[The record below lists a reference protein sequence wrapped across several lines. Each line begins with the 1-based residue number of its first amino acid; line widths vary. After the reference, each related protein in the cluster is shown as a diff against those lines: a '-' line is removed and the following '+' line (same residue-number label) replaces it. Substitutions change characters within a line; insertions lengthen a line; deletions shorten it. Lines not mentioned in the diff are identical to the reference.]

1 MNNIEKNHAA
11 MVNGNSKSGE
21 DILNSMSHSDMH
33 LLHMA
38 VGICGEAGELIDAIK
53 KACVYNKPL
62 DRENAIEE
70 LGDIEFYLQGIR
82 AGLNVSRDEV
92 LQANID
98 KLEKRYP
105 KGYTDK
111 AAQDRVDKAL
121 TFPNKPIIPTKPA
134 TFNDAELIPQ
144 TCIRDH
150 VCTAKGQ
157 GPCNGFPRPFREH
170 NGIHWKT
177 EEGSCTCYEVL

>member
-38 VGICGEAGELIDAIK
+38 VGICGEAGELLDAIK

-62 DRENAIEE
+62 DRENSIEE
-70 LGDIEFYLQGIR
+70 LGDIEFYLHGIR

-111 AAQDRVDKAL
+111 AAQDRVDKAWRKAQGCPSAREL
-121 TFPNKPIIPTKPA
+121 VGPNG
-134 TFNDAELIPQ
+134 DDSRE
-144 TCIRDH
+144 
-150 VCTAKGQ
+150 AKAWRQAKAFGD
-157 GPCNGFPRPFREH
+157 
-170 NGIHWKT
+170 
-177 EEGSCTCYEVL
+177 LA